1 MSELDLD
8 IRAVSSASL
17 GARGV
22 ASDASQVQPS
32 ATDQS
37 SPANTTQSVQP
48 IASGSSGQPSFR
60 YDSFRFVYTPSYGR
74 IVLIDQNPETGKA
87 ISQIPSQRALQLYA
101 DQKRAELQTIL
112 TLGAGANTPQ
122 GQSGVDSG
130 RHEFVAASGQ
140 GGSGAGRLSGQSA
153 APTPVAVP
161 AVATPATSTPPA
173 AFVAASASPVNITI

>member
-17 GARGV
+17 GARSA
-22 ASDASQVQPS
+22 ASDANQVVPAA

-37 SPANTTQSVQP
+37 TAANTTQSVQP
-48 IASGSSGQPSFR
+48 AIGGSGQPSFR

-101 DQKRAELQTIL
+101 DQKRAELQTEL
-112 TLGAGANTPQ
+112 TPSAKGGAQQ
-122 GQSGVDSG
+122 GQGAVDSG
-130 RHEFVAASGQ
+130 RHEFVGQAAGQ
-140 GGSGAGRLSGQSA
+140 GADSGTSSRVSGQSA
-153 APTPVAVP
+153 ASSPLTLQSSTPTP
-161 AVATPATSTPPA
+161 PPA
-173 AFVAASASPVNITI
+173 FLLANASPVNITI